1 MKQGFKDRMQQSSMN
16 DKAMPNDE
24 TWNKIQKKLKR
35 QKRRDRWISSGLIIS
50 TIVAVLFILIIA
62 FLMMH
67 YAKIKSESQPEIKP
81 QNNIEQPDSL
91 NLKRFPKR

>member
-1 MKQGFKDRMQQSSMN
+1 MKQGFKDRMQQSSIN

-35 QKRRDRWISSGLIIS
+35 QNRRDRWISSGLIIS

-91 NLKRFPKR
+91 DLK